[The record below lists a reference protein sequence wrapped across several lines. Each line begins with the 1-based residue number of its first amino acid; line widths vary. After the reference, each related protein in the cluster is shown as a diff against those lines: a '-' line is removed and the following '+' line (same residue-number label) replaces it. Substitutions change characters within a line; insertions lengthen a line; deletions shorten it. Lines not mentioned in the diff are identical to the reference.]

1 MKLLVLIVALTV
13 GCTEKFDRSIKDVKA
28 NWTGGLNRKCEVYT
42 ESGALIRTYEGKYDM
57 QFGNDRVNFDKDG
70 KRTIIVGAMVICD
83 EKSEGRQM
91 GKDSSGG
98 TTKKE
103 MVDRSRI
110 RSAKDDRDR
119 VYGMLIRAMS
129 YLKQAKVQF
138 TPNTTN
144 SYVDDLIS
152 DYDRYQEGR

>member
-1 MKLLVLIVALTV
+1 
-13 GCTEKFDRSIKDVKA
+13 
-28 NWTGGLNRKCEVYT
+28 
-42 ESGALIRTYEGKYDM
+42 
-57 QFGNDRVNFDKDG
+57 
-70 KRTIIVGAMVICD
+70 
-83 EKSEGRQM
+83 M
-91 GKDSSGG
+91 GKDSNGG

-103 MVDRSRI
+103 VVDRSRI

-129 YLKQAKVQF
+129 YLKQAKAQF